1 MRRNPAVVVMVTS
14 LLNLVVNTIEGGL
27 AGVLI
32 ARVIYLYYFKKSM
45 RRVYDTVGVL
55 VFYIIVIAIVNT
67 IAVKLPTPP
76 NPPISEYWGIQQ
88 TLSVDYWVI
97 AVIDEI
103 LHIIIPIL
111 PNEIDPLQAIMRSL
125 LSIITISAY
134 LTATYTVL
142 YWLFQFAPF
151 LILMGLYGTVI
162 RPRASINGVLLGIGL
177 SIILSTP
184 ILGYFVTGVIG
195 IFHALLAYQ
204 PPCYGVGLVTVTA
217 TGPEPLVINTTQ
229 GWSMTSQAKILNIT
243 TGWHATFITWTCE
256 PFRITNVIWDWL
268 GLNYSVTGPFYI
280 PLMNIGYAGLTAQE
294 PGQAITCGNASCGA
308 FRILSQHGLGINAS
322 LAVLPNDTLVLRN
335 ESVIL
340 WAWVGG
346 YESNC
351 TIHVE
356 PSHLYPIENL
366 TQLYEYLSVI
376 PWPLNT
382 FEEPPAVAPTNYT
395 QVIINATAYNETC
408 VLALKPGEPPW
419 SGHLGVPITGPVM
432 WALGWIV
439 ELVQAANNIYEAF
452 ASGVTAFAVS
462 IVLGILLGIGLGP
475 GLSTAIGLTGFTIV
489 RIAESVWGIVRGIFL
504 AG

>member
-1 MRRNPAVVVMVTS
+1 MVAMATS
-14 LLNLVVNTIEGGL
+14 LLNLVTNAIEGGL
-27 AGVLI
+27 AGALI
-32 ARVIYLYYFKKSM
+32 ARAIYLYYFKKSM
-45 RRVYDTVGVL
+45 RRVYETVGVL
-55 VFYIIVIAIVNT
+55 VFYIIVIVIVNT

-111 PNEIDPLQAIMRSL
+111 PNEIDPLQAIARSL

-151 LILMGLYGTVI
+151 LILMGLYGAVI
-162 RPRASINGVLLGIGL
+162 RPRASINGLLLGIGL
-177 SIILSTP
+177 SLILSTP
-184 ILGYFVTGVIG
+184 VLGLFVTGVIG
-195 IFHALLAYQ
+195 VFHALLAYQ

-243 TGWHATFITWTCE
+243 TGWHASFITWTCE
-256 PFRITNVIWDWL
+256 PFKITGVIWDWL
-268 GLNYSVTGPFYI
+268 GLHYNTTGPFYI
-280 PLMNIGYAGLTAQE
+280 PLLNIGFASVSAQS
-294 PGQAITCGNASCGA
+294 PGHAITCGNASCGA
-308 FRILSQHGLGINAS
+308 YRIIKQQQLGLNAS
-322 LAVLPNDTLVLRN
+322 LTVLPNDTLIIKN

-340 WAWVGG
+340 WAWAGG
-346 YESNC
+346 YKSNC
-351 TIHVE
+351 TISAK
-356 PSHLYPIENL
+356 PSHMYPVENL
-366 TQLYEYLSVI
+366 TQLYEYLSII

-382 FEEPPAVAPTNYT
+382 YEEPPAVAPTNYT
-395 QVIINATAYNETC
+395 QVIINATAYNKTC
-408 VLALKPGEPPW
+408 ILALKPGSPPW
-419 SGHLGVPITGPVM
+419 SGHLGVPITGPIM
-432 WALGWIV
+432 WALGWV
-439 ELVQAANNIYEAF
+439 LELVQAANDLYTAL

-489 RIAESVWGIVRGIFL
+489 RIAESVWDIVRGIFL